1 MNIELVPRIQTAY
14 QKFLS
19 CAEGDSK
26 SKLKMADENVRLS
39 NLLQKAQELITLGRT
54 HAILLQKKYQ
64 QFVLHNPESVSKIE
78 SILRA
83 LSYILPGRLGA
94 SEALSELVFSASQL
108 LTLLNDGIFRGAK
121 GKLIA
126 GVTYSYERHRI
137 LLWLTVIEYL
147 EVFIEL
153 GASRLWGEAGK
164 WMIVV
169 ILQMAKAA
177 LRFVLLFKYKS
188 GIQRTPHIPPL
199 DRSHLAKHEEAVSE
213 DTAKAGS
220 GEEQEGAEPVEESEQ
235 ADNVFHTETV
245 WRGARSGRIVRSL
258 NASPHGSSRSW
269 KLPKEDSET
278 KRSVQPTDLSP
289 RRLFAESL
297 YISRPLL
304 HISSMFLFGQAS
316 WKPWLIS
323 CGADVTSLAVMGDSS
338 DFNEEERSE
347 LSRRSV
353 LLLFYLL
360 RSPFYDTYS
369 KTRILGFL
377 KFMSDTVP
385 GLSFA
390 LKPLLEY
397 LPTWQKIYF
406 YNWSC

>member
-1 MNIELVPRIQTAY
+1 
-14 QKFLS
+14 
-19 CAEGDSK
+19 
-26 SKLKMADENVRLS
+26 MADGNVFLS
-39 NLLQKAQELITLGRT
+39 NLLQKSQELVTLGRT

-64 QFVLHNPESVSKIE
+64 EFVLHNPESVSKIE

-83 LSYILPGRLGA
+83 LSYILPGRFGA

-108 LTLLNDGIFRGAK
+108 LTLLNDGIFREGK
-121 GKLIA
+121 RKLIC
-126 GVTYSYERHRI
+126 GVTYSCERHRI
-137 LLWLTVIEYL
+137 LLWLTVVEYL

-164 WMIVV
+164 WIIVV
-169 ILQMAKAA
+169 ILQIAKAA

-188 GIQRTPHIPPL
+188 GIQRTPLIPPL
-199 DRSHLAKHEEAVSE
+199 DRSNLAKREEEVGE
-213 DTAKAGS
+213 DTAGS
-220 GEEQEGAEPVEESEQ
+220 GQEQEEAEPVEENEQ
-235 ADNVFHTETV
+235 ADDVGHTGSV
-245 WRGARSGRIVRSL
+245 WRGARSGRVVRSL
-258 NASPHGSSRSW
+258 SATPTGSSRSW
-269 KLPKEDSET
+269 KLPKESSKT
-278 KRSVQPTDLSP
+278 KRAIQPTELSS

-304 HISSMFLFGQAS
+304 HISSMFMFGQAS

-323 CGADVTSLAVMGDSS
+323 CGVDVTSLAVMGDSS
-338 DFNEEERSE
+338 DLNEEERSE
-347 LSRRSV
+347 LSRRTL

-390 LKPLLEY
+390 LNPLLDY

-406 YNWSC
+406 YNWSS

>member
-1 MNIELVPRIQTAY
+1 
-14 QKFLS
+14 
-19 CAEGDSK
+19 
-26 SKLKMADENVRLS
+26 MADGNVFLS
-39 NLLQKAQELITLGRT
+39 NLLQKSQELVTLGRT

-64 QFVLHNPESVSKIE
+64 EFVLHNPESVSKIE

-83 LSYILPGRLGA
+83 LSYILPGRFGA

-108 LTLLNDGIFRGAK
+108 LTLLNDGIFREGK
-121 GKLIA
+121 RKLIC
-126 GVTYSYERHRI
+126 GVTYSCERYRI
-137 LLWLTVIEYL
+137 LLCLTVVEYL

-164 WMIVV
+164 WIIVV
-169 ILQMAKAA
+169 ILQIAKAA

-188 GIQRTPHIPPL
+188 GIQRTPLIPPL
-199 DRSHLAKHEEAVSE
+199 DRSNLEKREEGE
-213 DTAKAGS
+213 DTAGS
-220 GEEQEGAEPVEESEQ
+220 GQEQEEAEPVEENEQ
-235 ADNVFHTETV
+235 ADDGHTGSV
-245 WRGARSGRIVRSL
+245 WRGARSGRVVRSL
-258 NASPHGSSRSW
+258 SATPTGSSRSW
-269 KLPKEDSET
+269 KLPKDCSKT
-278 KRSVQPTDLSP
+278 KRAIQPTELSS

-304 HISSMFLFGQAS
+304 HISSMFMFGQAS

-323 CGADVTSLAVMGDSS
+323 CGVDVTSLAVMGDSS
-338 DFNEEERSE
+338 DLNEEERSE
-347 LSRRSV
+347 LSRRTL

-385 GLSFA
+385 GLSFV
-390 LKPLLEY
+390 LNPLLDY

-406 YNWSC
+406 YNWSS

>member
-1 MNIELVPRIQTAY
+1 MRR
-14 QKFLS
+14 
-19 CAEGDSK
+19 GDSEIET
-26 SKLKMADENVRLS
+26 KMADGNVCLS
-39 NLLQKAQELITLGRT
+39 NLLQKSQELIAFGTT

-83 LSYILPGRLGA
+83 LSYMLPGRFGA

-108 LTLLNDGIFRGAK
+108 LTLLNDGIFRE
-121 GKLIA
+121 GKTTLSCDE
-126 GVTYSYERHRI
+126 TPSCKRQRI
-137 LLWLTVIEYL
+137 LLWLTVVEYL

-164 WMIVV
+164 WIIVV
-169 ILQMAKAA
+169 ILQIAKAA
-177 LRFVLLFKYKS
+177 LRFVLLFKYNS
-188 GIQRTPHIPPL
+188 GVQRTPLIPPL
-199 DRSHLAKHEEAVSE
+199 DRSNLEKHEEAVDEEATNS
-213 DTAKAGS
+213 GS
-220 GEEQEGAEPVEESEQ
+220 GEDPEEKVVGEEKEQ
-235 ADNVFHTETV
+235 AEGPA
-245 WRGARSGRIVRSL
+245 WRGARSGRLIRSL
-258 NASPHGSSRSW
+258 SATPPGPSRSW
-269 KLPKEDSET
+269 KLPPSET
-278 KRSVQPTDLSP
+278 KRAIQPTDLSS

-297 YISRPLL
+297 YISRPAI
-304 HISSMFLFGQAS
+304 HISSMFMFGQAS

-323 CGADVTSLAVMGDSS
+323 CGIDVTSLALMGDPG
-338 DFNEEERSE
+338 DLNEEEKSE
-347 LSRRSV
+347 LTRRTL

-385 GLSFA
+385 GISFV
-390 LKPLLEY
+390 LNPLLDY

-406 YNWSC
+406 YNWSS